1 MAVGDK
7 CNQKPVVGSFEENIP
22 GGVLIGFIEDIFG
35 TKARKLFR
43 SLFCRE
49 NREIVFD
56 EIIDLLNIIFCR
68 FFKSKILVFVQNKNE
83 FI

>member
-7 CNQKPVVGSFEENIP
+7 CNHKQVVGSFEENIP
-22 GGVLIGFIEDIFG
+22 GGVLIGFIKDLLG

-56 EIIDLLNIIFCR
+56 EIINFLDIIFCR
-68 FFKSKILVFVQNKNE
+68 FFKSKILIFVQNKNE

>member
-7 CNQKPVVGSFEENIP
+7 CNHKPVVGSFEENIP
-22 GGVLIGFIEDIFG
+22 GGILIGFIEDVFG

-49 NREIVFD
+49 NRKIVFD
-56 EIIDLLNIIFCR
+56 EIYQIIHISKRTFYETEIIFLKENQR
-68 FFKSKILVFVQNKNE
+68 
-83 FI
+83 